1 MQIQI
6 RILTIQIKNLLL
18 YLLNKIIMRN
28 NKFNP
33 IKFLARKLKEII
45 GKPLPEKE
53 LFLIIRKLSNWKLIF
68 WSRLTPRKLLKFLI
82 NYKKFNSNQS
92 KNKKIELQRIYLLLI
107 II

>member
-1 MQIQI
+1 
-6 RILTIQIKNLLL
+6 
-18 YLLNKIIMRN
+18 MRN

-53 LFLIIRKLSNWKLIF
+53 LFLIIRKLSNWKLTF
-68 WSRLTPRKLLKFLI
+68 WSRFPRKLLNFLI